1 MIYHLIVKL
10 RLMYIKLNF
19 LVEDILDG
27 DQGDTYVVVQETV
40 KNVHCT
46 ILVVSIL
53 LTYLLVS
60 NTSFCL

>member
-1 MIYHLIVKL
+1 MYHLIVRM
-10 RLMYIKLNF
+10 RLIYIILNF
-19 LVEDILDG
+19 LVEDILDR
-27 DQGDTYVVVQETV
+27 DQGVAYVVQETV

>member
-1 MIYHLIVKL
+1 MYHLIVEM
-10 RLMYIKLNF
+10 RLISIKLNF

-27 DQGDTYVVVQETV
+27 DAYVVQESV